1 MGNSGHLR
9 SDPFGLVTED
19 RFGPYREKGEGRRPA
34 PVPYHARLVQDG
46 RGGSAPLVVAG
57 GLGAAAGVLVAL
69 PVLLLLG
76 PVAASA
82 VLVVVATAVAA
93 ACWVMAGAVVL
104 RLAGGSA
111 PSLTEVG
118 PARLANL
125 VESVA
130 AAVGVP
136 EPALRVVD
144 DAAPNA
150 LVTGRDPRRATLVV
164 TSGLL
169 DRLDRLALEAVVAQQ
184 LSIIRAGATHRRDV
198 TVAVLGTL
206 GQVLPPLRRAAAGAA
221 ADGTADA
228 AAVGVTRYPPGL
240 LAALAAAAGGPEVRT
255 SPVIAPLWF
264 APPGAADDLALRL
277 EIMQEMV

>member
-1 MGNSGHLR
+1 MSPL
-9 SDPFGLVTED
+9 
-19 RFGPYREKGEGRRPA
+19 
-34 PVPYHARLVQDG
+34 
-46 RGGSAPLVVAG
+46 LVVG
-57 GLGAAAGVLVAL
+57 GAGAAAALIVAI

-76 PVAASA
+76 PLAGAVAF
-82 VLVVVATAVAA
+82 VVVAAAVAA
-93 ACWVMAGAVVL
+93 ACWLSAGGVVL
-104 RLAGGSA
+104 RRAGGAA
-111 PSLTEVG
+111 PSLAEVG

-136 EPALRVVD
+136 EPTLRVVD
-144 DAAPNA
+144 DPAPNA

-184 LSIIRAGATHRRDV
+184 LSIIRSGTTHRRDV
-198 TVAVLGTL
+198 TVAVLGPL
-206 GQVLPPLRRAAAGAA
+206 GQALPPLGRLAWRAA
-221 ADGTADA
+221 ADGAADT

-240 LAALAAAAGGPEVRT
+240 LAALAAVASGPDVR
-255 SPVIAPLWF
+255 SSAVIAPLWF

>member
-1 MGNSGHLR
+1 
-9 SDPFGLVTED
+9 
-19 RFGPYREKGEGRRPA
+19 
-34 PVPYHARLVQDG
+34 VPYHAPVVQDV
-46 RGGSAPLVVAG
+46 GGSGAPLLVVG
-57 GLGAAAGVLVAL
+57 SVGAAAGLVLAV

-76 PVAASA
+76 PVAALLVFVA
-82 VLVVVATAVAA
+82 VGVAVAV
-93 ACWVMAGAVVL
+93 ACWVGAGALVL
-104 RLAGGSA
+104 RLAGGGA

-130 AAVGVP
+130 TGVGVP

-150 LVTGRDPRRATLVV
+150 LVTGRDSRRATLVV

-169 DRLDRLALEAVVAQQ
+169 ERLDRLALEAVVAQQ
-184 LSIIRAGATHRRDV
+184 LSIIRAGTTHRRDV
-198 TVAVLGTL
+198 AVAVLGSL
-206 GQVLPPLRRAAAGAA
+206 GQVLPPLRRMAAGAA
-221 ADGTADA
+221 ADGAADNA
-228 AAVGVTRYPPGL
+228 AIGVTRYPPGL
-240 LAALAAAAGGPEVRT
+240 LAALAAVADGPEVRS

-264 APPGAADDLALRL
+264 APPGAADQLALRL